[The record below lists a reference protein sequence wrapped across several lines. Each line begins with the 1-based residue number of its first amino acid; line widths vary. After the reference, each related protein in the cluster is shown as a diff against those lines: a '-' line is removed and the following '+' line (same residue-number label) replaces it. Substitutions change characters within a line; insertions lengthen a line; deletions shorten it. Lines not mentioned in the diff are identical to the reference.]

1 MLKKTNKK
9 VVMIVANRNFRDEE
23 YKMPREILESQG
35 IEVKVASSSMHTC
48 RGMLGATVTPDMLIT
63 DINVGD
69 YDAVIFVGGSGAS
82 EYWNDPTALSI
93 AKEYNRANK
102 LLCAICIAPVTLAN
116 AGVLIGKRATAF
128 SSEAGKLK
136 AKGANYT
143 GNDVEVDEKI
153 ITANGPTAAA
163 KFGETIVSALAV

>member
-1 MLKKTNKK
+1 MLKTTNKR
-9 VVMIVANRNFRDEE
+9 VIMIVANRNFRDEE

-48 RGMLGATVTPDMLIT
+48 RGMLGTMVLPDMLIT
-63 DINVGD
+63 DVNVLD

-93 AKEYNRANK
+93 AKECNIENK

-116 AGVLIGKRATAF
+116 AGVLRGKKATVF

-136 AKGANYT
+136 DKGANYT
-143 GNDVEVDEKI
+143 GSDVEVDGKI

-163 KFGETIVSALAV
+163 KFGETIASLLAV